1 METLHVLMDE
11 CLQKKSYQNTI
22 SKYAI
27 INYYCSFSCFFLQYF
42 KYRIN
47 LDLFRMLQNFV
58 DTLYWNLSQNLSVK
72 ISKQHL
78 KLFMYFRFEGCQRF
92 SLLVLIR
99 KKTLFVPKDLYQYR
113 WWEISL
119 TKKCE
124 TVKGY
129 SSPDIVEISRYCNM
143 LFGLN
148 VVYFGTD
155 LKC

>member
-1 METLHVLMDE
+1 MWNLAWRHCMYWWMNV
-11 CLQKKSYQNTI
+11 CKKNHIKIQFLSMQLLITI
-22 SKYAI
+22 VVFHG
-27 INYYCSFSCFFLQYF
+27 SFYF

-78 KLFMYFRFEGCQRF
+78 KLFMYFRFEGCLRF

-124 TVKGY
+124 TVK
-129 SSPDIVEISRYCNM
+129 STHH
-143 LFGLN
+143 L
-148 VVYFGTD
+148 T
-155 LKC
+155 

>member
-1 METLHVLMDE
+1 MWNLAWRHCMYRWMNV
-11 CLQKKSYQNTI
+11 CKKNHIKIQFLSMQLLITI
-22 SKYAI
+22 VVFHG
-27 INYYCSFSCFFLQYF
+27 SFYF

-78 KLFMYFRFEGCQRF
+78 KLFMYFRSEGCLRF

-99 KKTLFVPKDLYQYR
+99 KKTLFEPKDLYQYR

-124 TVKGY
+124 TVK
-129 SSPDIVEISRYCNM
+129 STHH
-143 LFGLN
+143 L
-148 VVYFGTD
+148 T
-155 LKC
+155 